1 MEFSCCWPSSR
12 VTCPRFRGPTS
23 RYVLP
28 ATSLAYVL
36 VALVGHFRL
45 HEEISPTRWLGIALI
60 AAGVGFVAAGPSVT
74 PRHEFPGRYPRSRSL
89 GDEVMK
95 DLYAW
100 AAIGLI
106 VLASTT
112 GDVLLSYSMKRVGD
126 VGELWKRRGILA
138 VVGRVLTTPTFAL
151 GLMAMGIA
159 FYSLLF
165 GLSWGNLSLV
175 VPASASLTF
184 VANAVAARIF
194 LHERVGRR
202 RWIAALLVAGGVVLM
217 AV

>member
-1 MEFSCCWPSSR
+1 
-12 VTCPRFRGPTS
+12 
-23 RYVLP
+23 
-28 ATSLAYVL
+28 
-36 VALVGHFRL
+36 
-45 HEEISPTRWLGIALI
+45 
-60 AAGVGFVAAGPSVT
+60 
-74 PRHEFPGRYPRSRSL
+74 
-89 GDEVMK
+89 MK
-95 DLYAW
+95 DIYAW

-106 VLASTT
+106 VLTSTT
-112 GDVLLSYSMKRVGD
+112 GDVLLSHAMKQVGD
-126 VGELWKRRGILA
+126 VGELWKRRGVLA
-138 VVGRVLTTPTFAL
+138 VLGRVLRTPTFAL

>member
-1 MEFSCCWPSSR
+1 MN
-12 VTCPRFRGPTS
+12 
-23 RYVLP
+23 
-28 ATSLAYVL
+28 
-36 VALVGHFRL
+36 
-45 HEEISPTRWLGIALI
+45 
-60 AAGVGFVAAGPSVT
+60 
-74 PRHEFPGRYPRSRSL
+74 
-89 GDEVMK
+89 

-100 AAIGLI
+100 VAIGFI
-106 VLASTT
+106 ILASTT

-126 VGELWKRRGILA
+126 VAELWRQHGGLA
-138 VVGRVLTTPTFAL
+138 VVSRVLTTPTFAL
-151 GLMAMGIA
+151 GVMAMGIA

-202 RWIAALLVAGGVVLM
+202 RWIAALLVATGVVLM
-217 AV
+217 AI

>member
-1 MEFSCCWPSSR
+1 
-12 VTCPRFRGPTS
+12 
-23 RYVLP
+23 
-28 ATSLAYVL
+28 
-36 VALVGHFRL
+36 
-45 HEEISPTRWLGIALI
+45 
-60 AAGVGFVAAGPSVT
+60 
-74 PRHEFPGRYPRSRSL
+74 
-89 GDEVMK
+89 MK

-100 AAIGLI
+100 AAIGAVI
-106 VLASTT
+106 LASTA

-126 VGELWKRRGILA
+126 VSELWKRRGMLA
-138 VVGRVLTTPTFAL
+138 VLGRVLGTPTFAL
-151 GLMAMGIA
+151 GVAAMGVA

-184 VANAVAARIF
+184 VANAVAASIF

-202 RWIAALLVAGGVVLM
+202 RWIAALLVAGGVILM

>member
-1 MEFSCCWPSSR
+1 
-12 VTCPRFRGPTS
+12 
-23 RYVLP
+23 
-28 ATSLAYVL
+28 
-36 VALVGHFRL
+36 
-45 HEEISPTRWLGIALI
+45 
-60 AAGVGFVAAGPSVT
+60 
-74 PRHEFPGRYPRSRSL
+74 
-89 GDEVMK
+89 MK
-95 DLYAW
+95 DICAW
-100 AAIGLI
+100 AAIGLV
-106 VLASTT
+106 VLTSTT
-112 GDVLLSYSMKRVGD
+112 GDVLLSHSMKRVGD
-126 VGELWKRRGILA
+126 VGELWKRRGVLA
-138 VVGRVLTTPTFAL
+138 VVGRVLRTPTFAL
-151 GLMAMGIA
+151 GLMAMAVA

>member
-1 MEFSCCWPSSR
+1 MR
-12 VTCPRFRGPTS
+12 
-23 RYVLP
+23 
-28 ATSLAYVL
+28 
-36 VALVGHFRL
+36 
-45 HEEISPTRWLGIALI
+45 
-60 AAGVGFVAAGPSVT
+60 
-74 PRHEFPGRYPRSRSL
+74 
-89 GDEVMK
+89 
-95 DLYAW
+95 DLYTW

-106 VLASTT
+106 VVASTT

-126 VGELWKRRGILA
+126 VSELWKYRGMLA
-138 VVGRVLTTPTFAL
+138 VLGRVLGTPTFAL
-151 GLMAMGIA
+151 GLVAMGVA

-184 VANAVAARIF
+184 IANAVAARIF

-217 AV
+217 AI

>member
-1 MEFSCCWPSSR
+1 MRE
-12 VTCPRFRGPTS
+12 T
-23 RYVLP
+23 
-28 ATSLAYVL
+28 
-36 VALVGHFRL
+36 
-45 HEEISPTRWLGIALI
+45 
-60 AAGVGFVAAGPSVT
+60 
-74 PRHEFPGRYPRSRSL
+74 
-89 GDEVMK
+89 
-95 DLYAW
+95 YAW

-106 VLASTT
+106 ILASTT
-112 GDVLLSYSMKRVGD
+112 GDVLLAYSMKKVGD
-126 VGELWKRRGILA
+126 VGELWKRRGMLA
-138 VVGRVLTTPTFAL
+138 LIGRVLSTPTFAL
-151 GLMAMGIA
+151 GLLAMGVA